1 MKVVCLAISLCI
13 LSLAAAAQTTGKIA
27 VNEPPIITE
36 MMRAYEAA
44 NRIGNMTGW
53 RVQILATT
61 NRQQLDSERQ
71 SFQYNYPNIPINW
84 VHNRPYYKLRA
95 GAFRTR
101 IEAER
106 LKYVLGR
113 DYDGLYLVRDDNIQ
127 PREFLLRY

>member
-1 MKVVCLAISLCI
+1 MRVALFAIVLCLFSLGVV
-13 LSLAAAAQTTGKIA
+13 AQSTGTIT
-27 VNEPPIITE
+27 VNEPPIIAE
-36 MMRAYEAA
+36 MMRSFEAA
-44 NRIGNMTGW
+44 NRSGGMAGW
-53 RVQILATT
+53 RVQLLATT

-113 DYDGLYLVRDDNIQ
+113 DYDGLYLVRDDTIE
-127 PREFLLRY
+127 PREFLLKY